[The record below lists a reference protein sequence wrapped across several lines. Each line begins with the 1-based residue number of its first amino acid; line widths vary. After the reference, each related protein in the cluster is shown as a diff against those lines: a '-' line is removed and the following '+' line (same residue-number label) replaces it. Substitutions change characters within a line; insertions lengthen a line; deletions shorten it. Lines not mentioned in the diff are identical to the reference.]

1 MTARMILPRSLPR
14 AAGLLLLLLAPG
26 CAGERPESERAA
38 TAAVPAAPAL
48 TAEQLAR
55 LSPSAAVV
63 EAFNAICA
71 EPARNP
77 VARQAEWR
85 GFAPVPVAVLREEMP
100 GSAFP
105 PDATAWRG
113 PGEVGGAVLL
123 WDTATATCEVRA
135 RGMDPVVVEAE
146 FAKLPQTLEEAGA
159 SVMRLQAPPARA
171 GVPRTRQMLLVSP
184 SRGAA
189 PERARVLRLGDGEAV
204 GGRDALVMTARGVAG
219 APPAR

>member
-1 MTARMILPRSLPR
+1 MALLRDLPR

-26 CAGERPESERAA
+26 CAREQADRERAA
-38 TAAVPAAPAL
+38 EAPVPAAPAV

-63 EAFNAICA
+63 DAFNAICA

-85 GFAPVPVAVLREEMP
+85 GFVPVPVAVLREETP
-100 GSAFP
+100 GAAFP

-123 WDTATATCEVRA
+123 WDGATATCELRA
-135 RGMDPVVVEAE
+135 QGIDPVVVESE
-146 FAKLPQTLEEAGA
+146 FAKLPQTLEAAGA
-159 SVMRLQAPPARA
+159 SVMRLQAPPAWA
-171 GVPRTRQMLLVSP
+171 GAPRTRQMLLVSP
-184 SRGAA
+184 SGGAA
-189 PERARVLRLGDGEAV
+189 PERARVLRLGDGEVASS
-204 GGRDALVMTARGVAG
+204 RDALVLTARGVAG
-219 APPAR
+219 ARPGR